1 MTPQNPTSE
10 HRLRLRIRHLFYALT
25 LVAGCLAFPFEAFW
39 GLHVVTLGLFLANVI
54 AFFWLLLDG
63 GRPLPRPVQLAVT
76 MAYYVG
82 PIAIACWGIS
92 VGWKLQYESSSRGT
106 IVLSEHAIG
115 KLFSSQEPQRSG
127 WSISRSK
134 SNVVRLSPS
143 GGWTVSPSYETYWE
157 THQFFPF
164 ILPVALS
171 GLLLLLKH
179 SLIIQRTLGWIGR
192 KS

>member
-1 MTPQNPTSE
+1 MASQNPSSE

-39 GLHVVTLGLFLANVI
+39 GLHVVSFCLFAANVI
-54 AFFWLLLDG
+54 AFLWLVLDG
-63 GRPLPRPVQLAVT
+63 GRPLPRPVHLAVT

-82 PIAIACWGIS
+82 PIAVVCWAIS
-92 VGWKLQYESSSRGT
+92 VGWKLQYDSPSRGT

-115 KLFSSQEPQRSG
+115 KLYASPAPQRSG
-127 WSISRSK
+127 WTISRSK
-134 SNVVRLSPS
+134 SNMIRVSPS
-143 GGWTVSPSYETYWE
+143 GGGGKAFQGDWE

-171 GLLLLLKH
+171 GLLLLFNH
-179 SLIIQRTLGWIGR
+179 SLIIQRTLGCIGR
-192 KS
+192 KL